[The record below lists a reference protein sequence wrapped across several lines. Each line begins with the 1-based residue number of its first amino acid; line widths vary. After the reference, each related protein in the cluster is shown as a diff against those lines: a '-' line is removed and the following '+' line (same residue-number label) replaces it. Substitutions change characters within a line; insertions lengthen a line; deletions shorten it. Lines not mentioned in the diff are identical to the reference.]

1 MPALD
6 REVLE
11 NWARSRLLKVELV
24 QSLPRRLQLA
34 MLEALVDAFTKGY
47 QAAVQEITS
56 EGAQR
61 GQRNDEGHR

>member
-24 QSLPRRLQLA
+24 QSLPRRMQLA
-34 MLEALVDAFTKGY
+34 MLEALVDAYTVGF
-47 QAAVQEITS
+47 QAAVNEITS
-56 EGAQR
+56 EGASNAKR
-61 GQRNDEGHR
+61 SHEG